1 METMSK
7 SNNIQHNTDS
17 TKDTLNTSNVISP
30 IKEEKIYYS
39 ENILA

>member
-7 SNNIQHNTDS
+7 SNNIALRVQ
-17 TKDTLNTSNVISP
+17 KILWIVISP